1 MELFDRLERRDLD
14 RAVLV
19 HVDFHNEADREELDE
34 FYELVDSAGAE
45 ICQLI
50 TTKRQSPDPKY
61 FIGKGKAE
69 EVKDAV
75 ALHDADVVIVNHAL
89 SPAQERNLSNLLD
102 CQVLDRVGLILDIFA
117 QRARSH
123 EGKLQVELAQLKR
136 MSTRLV
142 KGWSHLD
149 RQGGIG
155 ARGPGETQ
163 LESDRRLVQG
173 RIKQLEARID
183 KVRRQRSLGR
193 RARKKSELPTITIV
207 GYTNAGKSTLFNHMT
222 SAGVYAEDRLFATLD
237 STLRRV
243 HLPGA
248 GPVIFADTV
257 GFIRHIPHD
266 LVTAFRSTLEETSE
280 ASLLIHLVDASDPH
294 RDEKI
299 QDVLEVID
307 EVGARDVPQ
316 LLVFN
321 KIDSLDPPVSPKVD
335 LNEEGVPE
343 RVWIS
348 AKNGQGIDLLMDAV
362 GAFFK
367 GEFFTVALTLD
378 VSAGKKRAELYQLGT
393 ILEEGFDE
401 QGNSLFKMHLTRQE
415 WEEVKEWKE
424 LLKAEVLSKDSP
436 DKGL

>member
-1 MELFDRLERRDLD
+1 MELFDRLERRELE

-50 TTKRQSPDPKY
+50 TTKRQSPDPK
-61 FIGKGKAE
+61 FFVGKGKIQE
-69 EVKDAV
+69 IKDAV
-75 ALHDADVVIVNHAL
+75 ELHQADVVIVNHAL
-89 SPAQERNLSNLLD
+89 SPAQERNISTELD

-142 KGWSHLD
+142 KGWTHLD

-173 RIKQLEARID
+173 RIKQLESRIE
-183 KVRRQRSLGR
+183 KVRKQRDLGR
-193 RARKKSELPTITIV
+193 RSRKRSELPTITIV

-222 SAGVYAEDRLFATLD
+222 TASVYAEDRLFATLD

-280 ASLLIHLVDASDPH
+280 ADLLIHLVDAADPH
-294 RDEKI
+294 REEKI
-299 QDVLEVID
+299 RDVEEVIA
-307 EVGARDVPQ
+307 EVGAQDVPQ
-316 LLVFN
+316 LVVFN
-321 KIDSLDPPVSPKVD
+321 KIDKLDPVVEAKVD

-343 RVWIS
+343 RVWLS
-348 AKNGQGIDLLMDAV
+348 AQSGQGIDALMDSVAS
-362 GAFFK
+362 FFK
-367 GEFFTVALTLD
+367 GSFYKVSLTLD
-378 VSAGKKRAELYQLGT
+378 VTAGKKRSELYQLGQ
-393 ILEEGFDE
+393 ILDEGFDE
-401 QGNSLFKMHLTRQE
+401 QGNSLFTMQLTEQE
-415 WEEVKEWKE
+415 WQMVQKWDE
-424 LLKAEVLSKDSP
+424 LLHAKVIEQ
-436 DKGL
+436 G

>member
-1 MELFDRLERRDLD
+1 MELFDRLQRRDLE

-19 HVDFHNEADREELDE
+19 HVDFQNEADREELDE

-45 ICQLI
+45 ICTLL
-50 TTKRQSPDPKY
+50 TTKRVTPDPKL
-61 FIGKGKAE
+61 FVGKGKAE
-69 EVKDAV
+69 EIKEAAV
-75 ALHDADVVIVNHAL
+75 MFEADVIIVNHAL
-89 SPAQERNLSNLLD
+89 SPAQERNLSELTGV
-102 CQVLDRVGLILDIFA
+102 QVLDRVGLILDIFA

-136 MSTRLV
+136 MATRLV
-142 KGWSHLD
+142 KGWTHLD

-173 RIKQLEARID
+173 RIKQLEAKIE
-183 KVRRQRSLGR
+183 KVRKQRDLGR
-193 RARKKSELPTITIV
+193 RSRKRSELPTITIV

-280 ASLLIHLVDASDPH
+280 ASLLIHLVDAADPH
-294 RDEKI
+294 REEKI
-299 QDVLEVID
+299 TDVYEVID
-307 EVGARDVPQ
+307 EVGATDVPQ

-321 KIDSLDPPVSPKVD
+321 KIDLLEPSLKPKID
-335 LNEEGVPE
+335 YDESGVAQ
-343 RVWIS
+343 RVWVS
-348 AKNGQGIDLLMDAV
+348 AQGGLGIDLLMDAV
-362 GAFFK
+362 GSFFK
-367 GEFFTVALTLD
+367 GAYHTVDLVLD
-378 VSAGKKRAELYQLGT
+378 VTAGKKRAQLYDLGT
-393 ILEEGFDE
+393 ILHEGFDE
-401 QGNSLFKMHLTRQE
+401 LGNSLFKMKLTEQE
-415 WEEVKEWKE
+415 WQMIKDWPE
-424 LLKAEVLSKDSP
+424 LIRLEKRDE
-436 DKGL
+436 

>member
-1 MELFDRLERRDLD
+1 MELFDRLERQDLE

-19 HVDFHNEADREELDE
+19 HVDFHNESDREELDE
-34 FYELVDSAGAE
+34 FHDLVDSAGAE
-45 ICQLI
+45 ICTLL
-50 TTKRQSPDPKY
+50 TTKRHKADPKY

-69 EVKDAV
+69 EVKTAV
-75 ALHDADVVIVNHAL
+75 ELYGANVVIVNHAL
-89 SPAQERNLSNLLD
+89 TPAQERNLSEYLE

-142 KGWSHLD
+142 RGWSHLD

-163 LESDRRLVQG
+163 LETDRRLVQG
-173 RIKQLEARID
+173 RIKQLETKIE
-183 KVRRQRSLGR
+183 KVRKQRDLGR
-193 RARKKSELPTITIV
+193 RSRKRSELPTITIV
-207 GYTNAGKSTLFNHMT
+207 GYTNAGKSTLFNTMT

-266 LVTAFRSTLEETSE
+266 LVSAFRSTLEETSE
-280 ASLLIHLVDASDPH
+280 ASLLIHLVDAADPL

-299 QDVLEVID
+299 QDVYDVIA
-307 EVGARDVPQ
+307 EVGASEVPQ

-321 KIDSLDPPVSPKVD
+321 KIDALEPVGDEIFGPKVD
-335 LNEEGVPE
+335 LNEEGLPE

-348 AKNGQGIDLLMDAV
+348 AKNNQGIDLLMDAV

-367 GEFFTVALTLD
+367 GQYHTVALTLD
-378 VSAGKKRAELYQLGT
+378 VNAGKQRSELYQLGT
-393 ILEEGFDE
+393 ILEEGFDDR
-401 QGNSLFKMHLTRQE
+401 GNSRFKMQLTEQE
-415 WEEVKEWKE
+415 WQHIQKWPQ
-424 LLKAEVLSKDSP
+424 LLQAEVIR
-436 DKGL
+436 GC

>member
-1 MELFDRLERRDLD
+1 MELFDRLQRRELE

-19 HVDFHNEADREELDE
+19 HVDFQNEADREELDE

-45 ICQLI
+45 ICTLL
-50 TTKRQSPDPKY
+50 TTKRVTPDPK
-61 FIGKGKAE
+61 FFVGKGKAE
-69 EVKDAV
+69 EIKEAAV
-75 ALHDADVVIVNHAL
+75 MFEADVIIVNHAL
-89 SPAQERNLSNLLD
+89 SPAQERNLSELTGV
-102 CQVLDRVGLILDIFA
+102 QVLDRVGLILDIFA

-136 MSTRLV
+136 MATRLV
-142 KGWSHLD
+142 KGWTHLD

-173 RIKQLEARID
+173 RIKQLEAKIE
-183 KVRRQRSLGR
+183 KVRKQRDLGR
-193 RARKKSELPTITIV
+193 RSRKRSELPTITIV

-280 ASLLIHLVDASDPH
+280 ASLLIHLVDAADPH
-294 RDEKI
+294 REEKI
-299 QDVLEVID
+299 TDVYEVID
-307 EVGARDVPQ
+307 EVGATDVPQ

-321 KIDSLDPPVSPKVD
+321 KIDLLEPSLKPKID
-335 LNEEGVPE
+335 YDESGVAQ
-343 RVWIS
+343 RVWVS
-348 AKNGQGIDLLMDAV
+348 AQGGLGIDLLMDAV
-362 GAFFK
+362 GSFFK
-367 GEFFTVALTLD
+367 GAYHTVDLVLD
-378 VSAGKKRAELYQLGT
+378 VTAGKKRAQLYDLGT
-393 ILEEGFDE
+393 ILHEGFDE
-401 QGNSLFKMHLTRQE
+401 LGNSLFKMKLTEQE
-415 WEEVKEWKE
+415 WQMIKDWPE
-424 LLKAEVLSKDSP
+424 LIRLEKRDE
-436 DKGL
+436 

>member
-1 MELFDRLERRDLD
+1 MELFDRLQRRDLE

-19 HVDFHNEADREELDE
+19 HVDFQNEADREELDE

-45 ICQLI
+45 ICTLL
-50 TTKRQSPDPKY
+50 TTKRVTPDPK
-61 FIGKGKAE
+61 FFVGKGKAE
-69 EVKDAV
+69 EIKEAAV
-75 ALHDADVVIVNHAL
+75 MFEADVIIVNHAL
-89 SPAQERNLSNLLD
+89 SPAQERNLSELTGV
-102 CQVLDRVGLILDIFA
+102 QVLDRVGLILDIFA

-136 MSTRLV
+136 MATRLV
-142 KGWSHLD
+142 KGWTHLD

-173 RIKQLEARID
+173 RIKQLEAKIE
-183 KVRRQRSLGR
+183 KVRKQRDLGR
-193 RARKKSELPTITIV
+193 RSRKRSELPTITIV

-280 ASLLIHLVDASDPH
+280 ASLLIHLVDAADPH
-294 RDEKI
+294 REEKI
-299 QDVLEVID
+299 TDVYEVID
-307 EVGARDVPQ
+307 EVGATDVPQ

-321 KIDSLDPPVSPKVD
+321 KIDLLEPSLKPKID
-335 LNEEGVPE
+335 YDESGVAQ
-343 RVWIS
+343 RVWVS
-348 AKNGQGIDLLMDAV
+348 AQGGLGIDLLMDAV
-362 GAFFK
+362 GSFFK
-367 GEFFTVALTLD
+367 GAYHTVDLVLD
-378 VSAGKKRAELYQLGT
+378 VTAGKKRAQLYDLGT
-393 ILEEGFDE
+393 ILHEGFDE
-401 QGNSLFKMHLTRQE
+401 LGNSLFKMKLTEQE
-415 WEEVKEWKE
+415 WQMIKDWPE
-424 LLKAEVLSKDSP
+424 LIRLEKRDE
-436 DKGL
+436 

>member
-1 MELFDRLERRDLD
+1 MELFDRLERRELE

-19 HVDFHNEADREELDE
+19 HVDFYHESDREDLDE

-45 ICQLI
+45 VCTLLG
-50 TTKRQSPDPKY
+50 TKRQRPDSK
-61 FIGKGKAE
+61 FFVGKGKAE
-69 EVKDAV
+69 EIQQAV
-75 ALHDADVVIVNHAL
+75 ELHEADVVIVNHAL
-89 SPAQERNLSNLLD
+89 TPAQERNLSELVQ

-123 EGKLQVELAQLKR
+123 EGKLQVELALLKR

-142 KGWSHLD
+142 KGWTHLD

-173 RIKQLEARID
+173 RIKSLETKID
-183 KVRRQRSLGR
+183 KVRKQRSLGQQ
-193 RARKKSELPTITIV
+193 ARKRTDIPVITII
-207 GYTNAGKSTLFNHMT
+207 GYTNAGKSTLFNQMT

-243 HLPGA
+243 RLPGA
-248 GPVIFADTV
+248 GNVIFADTV

-266 LVTAFRSTLEETSE
+266 LVTAFRSTLEETRE
-280 ASLLIHLVDASDPH
+280 ADLLVHLVDASDPH

-299 QDVLEVID
+299 ADVHEVIR
-307 EVGARDVPQ
+307 EVGAESVPQ

-321 KIDSLDPPVSPKVD
+321 KVDRLEPKMEAKIDR
-335 LNEEGVPE
+335 NNEGVPQ
-343 RVWIS
+343 RVWLS
-348 AKNGQGIDLLMDAV
+348 AQSGEGIELLLESVAS
-362 GAFFK
+362 FFK
-367 GEFFTVALTLD
+367 GTFLTVSLTLKVD
-378 VSAGKKRAELYQLGT
+378 AGKKRAQLYSLGT

-401 QGNSLFKMHLTRQE
+401 EGNSLFKMLLTDRE
-415 WEEVKEWKE
+415 WQLIKDWPEFIQASV
-424 LLKAEVLSKDSP
+424 LKS
-436 DKGL
+436 